1 MADLL
6 IRLAEKCKLAKEEN
20 DKLIKR
26 LDEKRKQIKNLNPL
40 LDSILTVIIALFLIF
55 SVIIL

>member
-1 MADLL
+1 MAGFF

-26 LDEKRKQIKNLNPL
+26 LEEKRKQIKNLNPL
-40 LDSILTVIIALFLIF
+40 LDSVLTVIIELFF
-55 SVIIL
+55 KP